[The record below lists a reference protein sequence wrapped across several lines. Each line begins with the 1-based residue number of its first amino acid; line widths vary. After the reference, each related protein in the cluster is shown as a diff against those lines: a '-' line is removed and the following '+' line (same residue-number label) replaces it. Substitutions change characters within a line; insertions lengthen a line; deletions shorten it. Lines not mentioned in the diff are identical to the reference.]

1 MNAIKLLGTGRH
13 VPSRCLTN
21 DDLSRMVDT
30 SDQWIRERTGI
41 VTRYLCGEG
50 EGNTASAL
58 AAAKTAMDRA
68 GVGPEDIGVCV
79 AATFTPDHATPSLAC
94 ELHQRLGLA
103 ETTPAFDVN
112 AACTGFL
119 HALETAR
126 CLLAAGHLRAPCAL
140 VVGSEVLSRITD
152 FTDRSTCVLFGDGA
166 AAAVIRLTDN
176 APYACVLGAR
186 GDAQILRSGGA
197 GAADRFIHMDG
208 QAVFRFAVEALPRCV
223 RQVLDR
229 AGLGLEDVDRF
240 VFHQANQRIID
251 FAVKK
256 LGVDPAKCAGN
267 ISRTGN
273 TSAASIP
280 LLLDDLMAAGDLRP
294 GQRALCVGFG
304 GGLTW
309 AGALVEVGEP
319 HHP

>member
-21 DDLSRMVDT
+21 DDLSRLVDT

-58 AAAKTAMDRA
+58 AAAKTAMGRA

-208 QAVFRFAVEALPRCV
+208 QAVFRFAVDAVPRCIGA
-223 RQVLDR
+223 VLAQ
-229 AGLGLEDVDRF
+229 AGMTLEEVDH
-240 VFHQANQRIID
+240 VICHQANSRIID
-251 FAVKK
+251 YVVRK
-256 LGVDPAKCAGN
+256 LKAPPEKFYKNMD
-267 ISRTGN
+267 RYGN

-280 LLLDDLMAAGDLRP
+280 IALDELLEKGLARE
-294 GQRALCVGFG
+294 GQIALCVGFG
-304 GGLTW
+304 AGLTW
-309 AGALVEVGEP
+309 GGALLKL
-319 HHP
+319 

>member
-41 VTRYLCGEG
+41 VTRYLCGDG
-50 EGNTASAL
+50 EGNTSSAL
-58 AAAKTAMDRA
+58 AAAKTAMERA
-68 GVGPEDIGVCV
+68 GVDPEDIGVCV

-94 ELHQRLGLA
+94 ELHQLLGFA

-126 CLLAAGHLRAPCAL
+126 CLLAAGHLQAPCAL
-140 VVGSEVLSRITD
+140 VIGSEALSRITD

-166 AAAVIRLTDN
+166 AAAVIRLTDD

-186 GDAQILRSGGA
+186 GDTQILRAGGA
-197 GAADRFIHMDG
+197 GETDHFIHMDG
-208 QAVFRFAVEALPRCV
+208 QAVFRFAVDAVPKCIDVVLSQAGMTLD
-223 RQVLDR
+223 QVDH
-229 AGLGLEDVDRF
+229 VIC
-240 VFHQANQRIID
+240 HQANSRIID
-251 FAVKK
+251 YVVRK
-256 LGVDPAKCAGN
+256 LKAPPEKFYKNMD
-267 ISRTGN
+267 RYGN

-280 LLLDDLMAAGDLRP
+280 IALDELLEKGLARQ
-294 GQRALCVGFG
+294 GQIALCVGFG
-304 GGLTW
+304 AGLTW
-309 AGALVEVGEP
+309 GGALLKL
-319 HHP
+319 

>member
-50 EGNTASAL
+50 EGNTSSAL
-58 AAAKTAMDRA
+58 AAAKTAMERA

-79 AATFTPDHATPSLAC
+79 AATFTADHATPSLAC
-94 ELHQRLGLA
+94 ELHQLLGFA

-140 VVGSEVLSRITD
+140 VVGSEALSRITD

-208 QAVFRFAVEALPRCV
+208 QAVFRFAVDAVPRCIGA
-223 RQVLDR
+223 VLAQ
-229 AGLGLEDVDRF
+229 AGMTLEEVDH
-240 VFHQANQRIID
+240 VICHQANSRIID
-251 FAVKK
+251 YVVRRLKAPPEKFYKNM
-256 LGVDPAKCAGN
+256 D
-267 ISRTGN
+267 RYGN

-280 LLLDDLMAAGDLRP
+280 IALDELLEKGLARQ
-294 GQRALCVGFG
+294 GQIALCVGFG
-304 GGLTW
+304 AGLTW
-309 AGALVEVGEP
+309 GGALLKL
-319 HHP
+319 

>member
-21 DDLSRMVDT
+21 DDLSRLVDT

-103 ETTPAFDVN
+103 ETAPAFDVN

-208 QAVFRFAVEALPRCV
+208 QAVFRFAVDAVPRCIGA
-223 RQVLDR
+223 VLAQ
-229 AGLGLEDVDRF
+229 AGMTLEEVDH
-240 VFHQANQRIID
+240 VICHQANSRIID
-251 FAVKK
+251 YVVRK
-256 LGVDPAKCAGN
+256 LKAPPEKFYKNMD
-267 ISRTGN
+267 RYGN

-280 LLLDDLMAAGDLRP
+280 IALDELLEKGLARE
-294 GQRALCVGFG
+294 GQIALCVGFG
-304 GGLTW
+304 AGLTW
-309 AGALVEVGEP
+309 GGALLKL
-319 HHP
+319 

>member
-21 DDLSRMVDT
+21 DDLSRLVDT

-166 AAAVIRLTDN
+166 AAAVIRLTDD

-208 QAVFRFAVEALPRCV
+208 QAVFRFAVDAVPRCIGA
-223 RQVLDR
+223 VLAQ
-229 AGLGLEDVDRF
+229 AGMTLEEVDH
-240 VFHQANQRIID
+240 VICHQANSRIID
-251 FAVKK
+251 YVVRK
-256 LGVDPAKCAGN
+256 LKAPPEKFYKNMD
-267 ISRTGN
+267 RYGN

-280 LLLDDLMAAGDLRP
+280 IALDELLEKGLARQ
-294 GQRALCVGFG
+294 GQIALCVGFG
-304 GGLTW
+304 AGLTW
-309 AGALVEVGEP
+309 GGILLKL
-319 HHP
+319 

>member
-94 ELHQRLGLA
+94 ELHQRLGFA

-119 HALETAR
+119 HALEAAR

-140 VVGSEVLSRITD
+140 VVGSEALSRITD

-208 QAVFRFAVEALPRCV
+208 QAVFRFAVDAVPRCIGA
-223 RQVLDR
+223 VLAQ
-229 AGLGLEDVDRF
+229 AGMTLEEVDH
-240 VFHQANQRIID
+240 VICHQANSRIID
-251 FAVKK
+251 YVVRK
-256 LGVDPAKCAGN
+256 LKAPPEKFYKNMD
-267 ISRTGN
+267 RYGN

-280 LLLDDLMAAGDLRP
+280 IALDELLEKGLARQ
-294 GQRALCVGFG
+294 GQIALCVGFG
-304 GGLTW
+304 AGLTW
-309 AGALVEVGEP
+309 GGALLKL
-319 HHP
+319 

>member
-58 AAAKTAMDRA
+58 AAAKTAMGRA

-208 QAVFRFAVEALPRCV
+208 QAVFRFAVDAVPRCIGA
-223 RQVLDR
+223 VLAQ
-229 AGLGLEDVDRF
+229 AGMTLEEVDH
-240 VFHQANQRIID
+240 VICHQANSRIID
-251 FAVKK
+251 YVVRK
-256 LGVDPAKCAGN
+256 LKAPPEKFYKNMD
-267 ISRTGN
+267 RYGN

-280 LLLDDLMAAGDLRP
+280 IALDELLEKGLARE
-294 GQRALCVGFG
+294 GQIALCVGFG
-304 GGLTW
+304 AGLTW
-309 AGALVEVGEP
+309 GGALLKL
-319 HHP
+319 

>member
-21 DDLSRMVDT
+21 DDLSRLVDT

-140 VVGSEVLSRITD
+140 VAGSEVLSRITD

-208 QAVFRFAVEALPRCV
+208 QAVFRFAVDAVPRCIGA
-223 RQVLDR
+223 VLAQ
-229 AGLGLEDVDRF
+229 AGMTLEEVDH
-240 VFHQANQRIID
+240 VICHQANSRIID
-251 FAVKK
+251 YVVRK
-256 LGVDPAKCAGN
+256 LKAPPEKFYKNMD
-267 ISRTGN
+267 RYGN

-280 LLLDDLMAAGDLRP
+280 IALDELLEKGLARE
-294 GQRALCVGFG
+294 GQIALCVGFG
-304 GGLTW
+304 AGLTW
-309 AGALVEVGEP
+309 GGALLEW
-319 HHP
+319 

>member
-13 VPSRCLTN
+13 VPSRRLTN

-41 VTRYLCGEG
+41 VTRYLCGDG
-50 EGNTASAL
+50 EGNTSSAL
-58 AAAKTAMDRA
+58 AAAKTAMERA

-94 ELHQRLGLA
+94 ELHQLLGFA

-126 CLLAAGHLRAPCAL
+126 CLLAAGHLQAPCAL
-140 VVGSEVLSRITD
+140 VVGSEALSRITN

-166 AAAVIRLTDN
+166 AAAVIRLTDD

-186 GDAQILRSGGA
+186 GDTQILRSGGA
-197 GAADRFIHMDG
+197 GETDRFIHMDG
-208 QAVFRFAVEALPRCV
+208 QAVFRFAVDTVPKCIDAVLTQAGMTLD
-223 RQVLDR
+223 QVDH
-229 AGLGLEDVDRF
+229 VIC
-240 VFHQANQRIID
+240 HQANSRIID
-251 FAVKK
+251 YVVRK
-256 LGVDPAKCAGN
+256 LKAPPEKFYKNMD
-267 ISRTGN
+267 RYGN

-280 LLLDDLMAAGDLRP
+280 IALDELLEKGLAQQ
-294 GQRALCVGFG
+294 GQIALCVGFG
-304 GGLTW
+304 AGLTW
-309 AGALVEVGEP
+309 GGVLLKL
-319 HHP
+319 

>member
-41 VTRYLCGEG
+41 VTRYLCGDG
-50 EGNTASAL
+50 EGNTSSAL
-58 AAAKTAMDRA
+58 AAAKTAMERA

-94 ELHQRLGLA
+94 ELHQLLGFA

-126 CLLAAGHLRAPCAL
+126 CLLAAGHLQAPCAL
-140 VVGSEVLSRITD
+140 VVGSEALSRITD

-166 AAAVIRLTDN
+166 AAAVIRPTDD

-186 GDAQILRSGGA
+186 GDTQILRSGGA
-197 GAADRFIHMDG
+197 GETDRFIHMDG
-208 QAVFRFAVEALPRCV
+208 QAVFRFAVDAVPKCIDAVLSQAGMTLD
-223 RQVLDR
+223 QVDH
-229 AGLGLEDVDRF
+229 VIC
-240 VFHQANQRIID
+240 HQANSRIID
-251 FAVKK
+251 YVVRK
-256 LGVDPAKCAGN
+256 LKAPPEKFYKNMD
-267 ISRTGN
+267 RYGN

-280 LLLDDLMAAGDLRP
+280 IALDELLEKGLARQ
-294 GQRALCVGFG
+294 GQIALCVGFG
-304 GGLTW
+304 AGLTW
-309 AGALVEVGEP
+309 GGALLKL
-319 HHP
+319 

>member
-21 DDLSRMVDT
+21 DDLSRLVDT

-208 QAVFRFAVEALPRCV
+208 QAVFRFAVDAVPRCIGA
-223 RQVLDR
+223 VLAQ
-229 AGLGLEDVDRF
+229 AGMTLEEVDH
-240 VFHQANQRIID
+240 VICHQANSRIID
-251 FAVKK
+251 YVVRK
-256 LGVDPAKCAGN
+256 LKAPPEKFYKNMD
-267 ISRTGN
+267 RYGN

-280 LLLDDLMAAGDLRP
+280 IALDELLEKGLARE
-294 GQRALCVGFG
+294 GQIALCVGFG
-304 GGLTW
+304 AGLTW
-309 AGALVEVGEP
+309 GGALLKL
-319 HHP
+319 

>member
-41 VTRYLCGEG
+41 VTRYLCGDG
-50 EGNTASAL
+50 EGNTSSAL
-58 AAAKTAMDRA
+58 AAAKTAMERA

-94 ELHQRLGLA
+94 ELHQLLGFA

-126 CLLAAGHLRAPCAL
+126 CLLAAGHLQAPCAL
-140 VVGSEVLSRITD
+140 VVGSEALSRITD

-166 AAAVIRLTDN
+166 AAAVIRLTDD

-186 GDAQILRSGGA
+186 GDTQILRSGGA
-197 GAADRFIHMDG
+197 GETDRFIHMDG
-208 QAVFRFAVEALPRCV
+208 QAVFRFAVDAVPKCIDAVLTQAGMTLD
-223 RQVLDR
+223 QVDH
-229 AGLGLEDVDRF
+229 VIC
-240 VFHQANQRIID
+240 HQANSRIID
-251 FAVKK
+251 YVVRK
-256 LGVDPAKCAGN
+256 LKAPPEKFYKNMD
-267 ISRTGN
+267 RYGN

-280 LLLDDLMAAGDLRP
+280 IALDELLEKGLARQ
-294 GQRALCVGFG
+294 GQIALCVGFG
-304 GGLTW
+304 AGLTW
-309 AGALVEVGEP
+309 GGALLKL
-319 HHP
+319 

>member
-21 DDLSRMVDT
+21 DDLSRLVDT

-119 HALETAR
+119 PALENAR

-208 QAVFRFAVEALPRCV
+208 QAVFRFAVDAVPRCIGA
-223 RQVLDR
+223 VLAQ
-229 AGLGLEDVDRF
+229 AGMTLEEVDH
-240 VFHQANQRIID
+240 VICHQANSRIID
-251 FAVKK
+251 YVVRK
-256 LGVDPAKCAGN
+256 LKAPPEKFYKNMD
-267 ISRTGN
+267 RYGN

-280 LLLDDLMAAGDLRP
+280 IALDELLEKGLARE
-294 GQRALCVGFG
+294 GQIALCVGFG

-309 AGALVEVGEP
+309 GGALLKL
-319 HHP
+319 

>member
-50 EGNTASAL
+50 EGNTSSAL
-58 AAAKTAMDRA
+58 AAAKTAMERA

-79 AATFTPDHATPSLAC
+79 AATFTADHATPSLAC
-94 ELHQRLGLA
+94 ELHQLLGFA

-126 CLLAAGHLRAPCAL
+126 CLLAAGRLRAPCAL
-140 VVGSEVLSRITD
+140 VVGSEALSRITD

-166 AAAVIRLTDN
+166 AAAVIRLTDD

-186 GDAQILRSGGA
+186 GDTQILRAGGA
-197 GAADRFIHMDG
+197 GETDRFIHMDG
-208 QAVFRFAVEALPRCV
+208 PAVFRFAVDAVPKCIDAVLSQAGMPLS
-223 RQVLDR
+223 QVDH
-229 AGLGLEDVDRF
+229 VIC
-240 VFHQANQRIID
+240 HQANSRIID
-251 FAVKK
+251 YVVRRLKAPPEKFYKNM
-256 LGVDPAKCAGN
+256 D
-267 ISRTGN
+267 RYGN

-280 LLLDDLMAAGDLRP
+280 IALDELLEKGLARQ
-294 GQRALCVGFG
+294 GQIALCVGFG
-304 GGLTW
+304 AGLTW
-309 AGALVEVGEP
+309 GGALLKL
-319 HHP
+319 

>member
-50 EGNTASAL
+50 EGNTSSAL
-58 AAAKTAMDRA
+58 AAAKTAMERA

-79 AATFTPDHATPSLAC
+79 AATFTADHATPSLAC
-94 ELHQRLGLA
+94 ELHQLLGFA

-140 VVGSEVLSRITD
+140 VVGSEALSRITD

-166 AAAVIRLTDN
+166 AAAVIRLTDD
-176 APYACVLGAR
+176 APYACILGAR
-186 GDAQILRSGGA
+186 GDAEILRAGGA
-197 GAADRFIHMDG
+197 GDGDRFIHMDG
-208 QAVFRFAVEALPRCV
+208 PAVFRFAVDAVPKCIDAVLAQAGMTLS
-223 RQVLDR
+223 QVDH
-229 AGLGLEDVDRF
+229 VIC
-240 VFHQANQRIID
+240 HQANSRIID
-251 FAVKK
+251 YVVRRLKAPPEKFYKNM
-256 LGVDPAKCAGN
+256 D
-267 ISRTGN
+267 RYGN

-280 LLLDDLMAAGDLRP
+280 IALDELLEKGLARQ
-294 GQRALCVGFG
+294 GQIALCVGFG
-304 GGLTW
+304 AGLTW
-309 AGALVEVGEP
+309 GGALLKL
-319 HHP
+319 

>member
-21 DDLSRMVDT
+21 DDLSRLVDT

-50 EGNTASAL
+50 EGNTSSAL

-140 VVGSEVLSRITD
+140 VVGSEVLSRVTD

-166 AAAVIRLTDN
+166 GAAVIRLDDSVPQATF
-176 APYACVLGAR
+176 LGAR
-186 GDAQILRSGGA
+186 GDDQLLFCPGIGQEKAYV
-197 GAADRFIHMDG
+197 HMDG
-208 QAVFRFAVEALPRCV
+208 KAVFRFAVDAFPKSIHA
-223 RQVLDR
+223 VLDK
-229 AGLGLEDVDRF
+229 AGLTLDDIDHV
-240 VFHQANQRIID
+240 VCHQANARIID
-251 FAVKK
+251 FVIRK
-256 LGVDPAKCAGN
+256 LKAPEEKFFKN
-267 ISRTGN
+267 IQEYGN

-280 LLLDDLMAAGDLRP
+280 LVLSDLVRLGKVGSGSRVLI
-294 GQRALCVGFG
+294 VGFG

-309 AGALVEVGEP
+309 GGTLVRL
-319 HHP
+319 

>member
-41 VTRYLCGEG
+41 VTRYLCGDG
-50 EGNTASAL
+50 EGNTSSAL
-58 AAAKTAMDRA
+58 AAAKTAMERA

-94 ELHQRLGLA
+94 ELHQLLGFA

-126 CLLAAGHLRAPCAL
+126 CLLAAGHLQAPCAL
-140 VVGSEVLSRITD
+140 VVGSEALSRITD

-166 AAAVIRLTDN
+166 AAAVIRLTDD

-186 GDAQILRSGGA
+186 GDTQILRSGGA
-197 GAADRFIHMDG
+197 GETDRFIHMDG
-208 QAVFRFAVEALPRCV
+208 QAVFRFAVDAVPKCIDAVLSQAGMTLD
-223 RQVLDR
+223 QVDH
-229 AGLGLEDVDRF
+229 VIC
-240 VFHQANQRIID
+240 HQANSRIID
-251 FAVKK
+251 YVVRK
-256 LGVDPAKCAGN
+256 LKAPPEKFYKNMD
-267 ISRTGN
+267 RYGN

-280 LLLDDLMAAGDLRP
+280 IALDELLEKGLARQ
-294 GQRALCVGFG
+294 GQIALCVGFG
-304 GGLTW
+304 AGLTW
-309 AGALVEVGEP
+309 GGVLLKL
-319 HHP
+319 

>member
-21 DDLSRMVDT
+21 DDLSRLVDT

-41 VTRYLCGEG
+41 VTRYLCGDG
-50 EGNTASAL
+50 EGNTSSAL
-58 AAAKTAMDRA
+58 AAAKTAMERA

-94 ELHQRLGLA
+94 ELHQLLGFA

-126 CLLAAGHLRAPCAL
+126 CLLAAGHLQAPCAL
-140 VVGSEVLSRITD
+140 VMGSEALSRITD

-166 AAAVIRLTDN
+166 AAAVIRLTDD

-208 QAVFRFAVEALPRCV
+208 QAVFRFAVDAVPKCIDAVLTQAGMTLD
-223 RQVLDR
+223 QVDH
-229 AGLGLEDVDRF
+229 VIC
-240 VFHQANQRIID
+240 HQANSRIID
-251 FAVKK
+251 YVVRK
-256 LGVDPAKCAGN
+256 LKAPPEKFYKNMD
-267 ISRTGN
+267 RYGN

-280 LLLDDLMAAGDLRP
+280 IALDELLEKGLARQ
-294 GQRALCVGFG
+294 GQIALCVGFG
-304 GGLTW
+304 AGLTW
-309 AGALVEVGEP
+309 GGILLKL
-319 HHP
+319 

>member
-41 VTRYLCGEG
+41 VTRFLCGEG
-50 EGNTASAL
+50 EGNTSSAL
-58 AAAKTAMDRA
+58 AAAKTAMERA
-68 GVGPEDIGVCV
+68 GVGPGDIGVCV

-94 ELHQRLGLA
+94 ELHQLLGFA

-126 CLLAAGHLRAPCAL
+126 CLLAAGRLRAPCAL
-140 VVGSEVLSRITD
+140 VVGSEALSRITD

-166 AAAVIRLTDN
+166 GAAVIRLTDD

-186 GDAQILRSGGA
+186 GDAEILRAGGA
-197 GAADRFIHMDG
+197 GDSDRFIHMDG
-208 QAVFRFAVEALPRCV
+208 PAVFRFAVDAVPKCIDAVLAQAGMTLS
-223 RQVLDR
+223 QVDH
-229 AGLGLEDVDRF
+229 VIC
-240 VFHQANQRIID
+240 HQANSRIID
-251 FAVKK
+251 YVVRRLKAPPEKFYKNM
-256 LGVDPAKCAGN
+256 D
-267 ISRTGN
+267 RYGN

-280 LLLDDLMAAGDLRP
+280 IALDELLEKGLARQ
-294 GQRALCVGFG
+294 GQIALCVGFG
-304 GGLTW
+304 AGLTW
-309 AGALVEVGEP
+309 GGALLKL
-319 HHP
+319 

>member
-41 VTRYLCGEG
+41 VTRYLCGDG
-50 EGNTASAL
+50 EGNTSSAL
-58 AAAKTAMDRA
+58 AAAKTAMERA
-68 GVGPEDIGVCV
+68 GVGPGDIGVCV

-94 ELHQRLGLA
+94 ELHQLLGFA

-126 CLLAAGHLRAPCAL
+126 CLLAAGHLQAPCAL
-140 VVGSEVLSRITD
+140 VVGSEALSRITD

-166 AAAVIRLTDN
+166 AAAVIRPTDD

-186 GDAQILRSGGA
+186 GDTQILRSGGA
-197 GAADRFIHMDG
+197 GETDRFIHMDG
-208 QAVFRFAVEALPRCV
+208 QAVFRFAVDAVPKCIDVVLTQAGITLD
-223 RQVLDR
+223 QVDH
-229 AGLGLEDVDRF
+229 VIC
-240 VFHQANQRIID
+240 HQANSRIID
-251 FAVKK
+251 YVVRK
-256 LGVDPAKCAGN
+256 LKAPPEKFYKNMD
-267 ISRTGN
+267 RYGN

-280 LLLDDLMAAGDLRP
+280 IALDELLEKGLARQ
-294 GQRALCVGFG
+294 GQIALCVGFG
-304 GGLTW
+304 AGLTW
-309 AGALVEVGEP
+309 GGALLKL
-319 HHP
+319 

>member
-50 EGNTASAL
+50 EGNTSSAL

-79 AATFTPDHATPSLAC
+79 AATFTADHATPSLAC
-94 ELHQRLGLA
+94 ELHQLLGFA

-119 HALETAR
+119 HTLETAR

-140 VVGSEVLSRITD
+140 VVGSEALSRITD

-186 GDAQILRSGGA
+186 GDTQILRAGGA

-208 QAVFRFAVEALPRCV
+208 PAVFRFAVDAVPKCIDAVLAQAGMTMD
-223 RQVLDR
+223 QVDH
-229 AGLGLEDVDRF
+229 VIC
-240 VFHQANQRIID
+240 HQANSRIID
-251 FAVKK
+251 YVVRK
-256 LGVDPAKCAGN
+256 LKAPPEKFYKNMEIG
-267 ISRTGN
+267 
-273 TSAASIP
+273 
-280 LLLDDLMAAGDLRP
+280 
-294 GQRALCVGFG
+294 RAHV
-304 GGLTW
+304 
-309 AGALVEVGEP
+309 
-319 HHP
+319 

>member
-50 EGNTASAL
+50 EGNTSSAL
-58 AAAKTAMDRA
+58 AAAKTAMERA

-79 AATFTPDHATPSLAC
+79 AATFTADHATPSLAC
-94 ELHQRLGLA
+94 ELHQLLGFA

-140 VVGSEVLSRITD
+140 VVGSEALSRITD

-166 AAAVIRLTDN
+166 AAAVIRLTDD

-186 GDAQILRSGGA
+186 GDTQILRAGGA
-197 GAADRFIHMDG
+197 GETDRFIHMDG
-208 QAVFRFAVEALPRCV
+208 PAVFRFAVDAVPKCIDAVLSQAGMTLS
-223 RQVLDR
+223 QVDH
-229 AGLGLEDVDRF
+229 VIC
-240 VFHQANQRIID
+240 HQANSRIID
-251 FAVKK
+251 YVVRRLKAPPEKFYKNM
-256 LGVDPAKCAGN
+256 D
-267 ISRTGN
+267 RYGN

-280 LLLDDLMAAGDLRP
+280 IALDELLEKGLARQ
-294 GQRALCVGFG
+294 GQIALCVGFG
-304 GGLTW
+304 AGLTW
-309 AGALVEVGEP
+309 GGALLKL
-319 HHP
+319 

>member
-21 DDLSRMVDT
+21 DDLSRIVDT

-50 EGNTASAL
+50 EGNTSSAL
-58 AAAKTAMDRA
+58 AAAKTAMERA

-79 AATFTPDHATPSLAC
+79 AATFTADHATPSLAC
-94 ELHQRLGLA
+94 ELHHLLGFA

-126 CLLAAGHLRAPCAL
+126 CLLAAGRLRAPCAL
-140 VVGSEVLSRITD
+140 VVGSEALSRITD

-166 AAAVIRLTDN
+166 AAAVIRLTDD
-176 APYACVLGAR
+176 APYACILGAR
-186 GDAQILRSGGA
+186 GDAEILRAGGA
-197 GAADRFIHMDG
+197 GDGDRFIHMDG
-208 QAVFRFAVEALPRCV
+208 PAVFRFAVDAVPKCIDAVLAQAGMTLS
-223 RQVLDR
+223 QVDH
-229 AGLGLEDVDRF
+229 VIC
-240 VFHQANQRIID
+240 HQANSRIID
-251 FAVKK
+251 YVVRRLKAPPEKFYKNM
-256 LGVDPAKCAGN
+256 D
-267 ISRTGN
+267 RYGN

-280 LLLDDLMAAGDLRP
+280 IALDELLEKGLARE
-294 GQRALCVGFG
+294 GQIALCVGFG
-304 GGLTW
+304 AGLTW
-309 AGALVEVGEP
+309 GGVLLKL
-319 HHP
+319 

>member
-50 EGNTASAL
+50 EGNTSSAL
-58 AAAKTAMDRA
+58 AAAKTAMERA

-79 AATFTPDHATPSLAC
+79 AATFTADHATPSLAC
-94 ELHQRLGLA
+94 ELHQLLGFA

-126 CLLAAGHLRAPCAL
+126 CLLAAGRLRAPCAL
-140 VVGSEVLSRITD
+140 VVGSEALSRITD

-166 AAAVIRLTDN
+166 AAAVIRLTDD

-208 QAVFRFAVEALPRCV
+208 PAVFRFAVDAVPRCIGA
-223 RQVLDR
+223 VLAQ
-229 AGLGLEDVDRF
+229 AGMTLEEVDH
-240 VFHQANQRIID
+240 VICHQANSRIID
-251 FAVKK
+251 YVVRK
-256 LGVDPAKCAGN
+256 LKAPPEKFYKNMD
-267 ISRTGN
+267 RYGN

-280 LLLDDLMAAGDLRP
+280 IALDELLEKGLARE
-294 GQRALCVGFG
+294 GQIALCVGFG
-304 GGLTW
+304 AGLTW
-309 AGALVEVGEP
+309 GGALLKL
-319 HHP
+319 

>member
-50 EGNTASAL
+50 EGNTSSAL
-58 AAAKTAMDRA
+58 AAAKTAMERA

-79 AATFTPDHATPSLAC
+79 AATFTADHATPSLAC
-94 ELHQRLGLA
+94 ELHQLLGFA

-140 VVGSEVLSRITD
+140 VVGSEALSRITD

-166 AAAVIRLTDN
+166 AAAVIRLTDD

-186 GDAQILRSGGA
+186 GDTQILRAGGA
-197 GAADRFIHMDG
+197 GEMDRFIHMDG
-208 QAVFRFAVEALPRCV
+208 RAVFRFAVDAVPKCIDAVLSQAGMTLS
-223 RQVLDR
+223 QVDH
-229 AGLGLEDVDRF
+229 VIC
-240 VFHQANQRIID
+240 HQANSRIID
-251 FAVKK
+251 YVVRRLKAPPEKFYKNM
-256 LGVDPAKCAGN
+256 D
-267 ISRTGN
+267 RYGN

-280 LLLDDLMAAGDLRP
+280 IALDELLEKGLARQ
-294 GQRALCVGFG
+294 GQIALCVGFG
-304 GGLTW
+304 AGLTW
-309 AGALVEVGEP
+309 GGALLKL
-319 HHP
+319 

>member
-50 EGNTASAL
+50 EGNTSSAL
-58 AAAKTAMDRA
+58 AAAKTAMERA

-126 CLLAAGHLRAPCAL
+126 CLLAAGHLQAPCAL
-140 VVGSEVLSRITD
+140 VVGSEALSRITD

-166 AAAVIRLTDN
+166 AAAVIRLTDD

-186 GDAQILRSGGA
+186 GDTQILRAGGA
-197 GAADRFIHMDG
+197 GEMDRFIHMDG
-208 QAVFRFAVEALPRCV
+208 PAVFRFAVDAVPKCIDAVLSQAGMTLS
-223 RQVLDR
+223 QVDH
-229 AGLGLEDVDRF
+229 VIC
-240 VFHQANQRIID
+240 HQANSRIID
-251 FAVKK
+251 YVVRRLKAPPEKFYKNM
-256 LGVDPAKCAGN
+256 D
-267 ISRTGN
+267 RYGN

-280 LLLDDLMAAGDLRP
+280 IALDELLEKGLARQ
-294 GQRALCVGFG
+294 GQIALCVGFG
-304 GGLTW
+304 AGLTW
-309 AGALVEVGEP
+309 GGILLKL
-319 HHP
+319 

>member
-41 VTRYLCGEG
+41 VTRYLCGDG
-50 EGNTASAL
+50 EGNTSSAL
-58 AAAKTAMDRA
+58 AAAKTAMERA

-94 ELHQRLGLA
+94 ELHQLLGFA

-126 CLLAAGHLRAPCAL
+126 CLLAAGHLQAPCAL
-140 VVGSEVLSRITD
+140 VVGSEALSRITD

-166 AAAVIRLTDN
+166 AAAVIRLTDD

-186 GDAQILRSGGA
+186 GDTQILRSGGA
-197 GAADRFIHMDG
+197 GETDRFIHMDG
-208 QAVFRFAVEALPRCV
+208 QAVFRFAVDAVPKCIDAVLSQAGMTLD
-223 RQVLDR
+223 QVDH
-229 AGLGLEDVDRF
+229 VIC
-240 VFHQANQRIID
+240 HQANSRIID
-251 FAVKK
+251 YVVRK
-256 LGVDPAKCAGN
+256 LKAPPEKFYKNMD
-267 ISRTGN
+267 RYGN

-280 LLLDDLMAAGDLRP
+280 VALDEMNREGLLREGMKLMLA
-294 GQRALCVGFG
+294 GFG

-309 AGALVEVGEP
+309 GAAQIIW
-319 HHP
+319 